1 MLPCNCLGF
10 VLFKGLISTC
20 NVAAAIL
27 SVVYATFY
35 RLQSQQPCVFL
46 FACFMN
52 CSVQYKSFEHGLEVD
67 EKKEWFQYLAER
79 EILFPEIKLFEEP
92 HSKL

>member
-20 NVAAAIL
+20 NVAAAILSLNSEVL

-67 EKKEWFQYLAER
+67 EKKE
-79 EILFPEIKLFEEP
+79 
-92 HSKL
+92 